1 MHNWWLF
8 QGSPPETVE
17 GIAFPLHNV
26 CKVDISF
33 LMPGEE
39 DAKDSDL
46 AAAARAISSSSITC
60 RMSVTFLSWQ
70 QARRMLRTLM
80 MNLSRLD
87 AGAAANAFAA
97 ALGRGT
103 LVIGSSL
110 VLKI

>member
-1 MHNWWLF
+1 M
-8 QGSPPETVE
+8 Q
-17 GIAFPLHNV
+17 
-26 CKVDISF
+26 
-33 LMPGEE
+33 
-39 DAKDSDL
+39 
-46 AAAARAISSSSITC
+46 
-60 RMSVTFLSWQ
+60 
-70 QARRMLRTLM
+70 RTLM